1 MFESILIANRGEIA
15 RRIIRTARRL
25 GVRTVAVCSEADV
38 DAPFVRE
45 ADVHHVIGPAS
56 PRESYLNADRILEV
70 AKREG
75 IDAIH
80 PGYGFLSESARF
92 AERVSEHGITFVGPR
107 PETIAAVGGKLDARA
122 VAERASVPVVPGCG
136 QVLDLDQA
144 RAEAERMGFPIII
157 KAAAGGGG
165 IGMTIVEKEKKLER
179 AFEDAKKKGATF
191 FGDDTVYIEKVIES
205 PAHVEVQILGDA
217 TGHVAAIGE
226 RDCTVQR
233 RNQKVI
239 EETPSP
245 RIDEPTRAAM
255 LDAARR
261 LGEAVGYVNAGTVE
275 MIYCGSGD
283 AAGQFFFLE
292 VNSRLQ
298 VEHPVTE
305 MVTGLDLVEQQL
317 RVAAGEDPSE
327 AVRSARSEGWSI
339 EARVCAE
346 DPDKRFFPSPGRLDV
361 VSFPKRDHVRIDSG
375 VESGSEVSPAYDS
388 LLAKVVAWGSSRD
401 EAADRL
407 RDALADTRL
416 EGVRTNLSIF
426 GPALDDEV
434 FRRGA
439 HDTGFLRDRLGLK
452 S

>member
-1 MFESILIANRGEIA
+1 MFQSILIANRGEIA
-15 RRIIRTARRL
+15 RRIIRTARRM

-38 DAPFVRE
+38 NAPFARE
-45 ADVHHVIGPAS
+45 ADVHHVIGPAA
-56 PRESYLNADRILEV
+56 PKESYLDADRILDV
-70 AKREG
+70 ARSEG
-75 IDAIH
+75 VDAIH

-92 AERVSEHGITFVGPR
+92 AERVAECGIAFVGPR

-122 VAERASVPVVPGCG
+122 VAEKAEVPVVPGCG
-136 QVLDLDQA
+136 RVVDLDQA
-144 RAEAERMGFPIII
+144 RAEAERLGYPIML

-165 IGMTIVEKEKKLER
+165 IGMSIVEKEKKLER

-191 FGDDTVYIEKVIES
+191 FGDDTVYLEKVVES

-217 TGHVAAIGE
+217 RGNVAAIGE

-245 RIDEPTRAAM
+245 RIDEATRAAM
-255 LDAARR
+255 LAAARR

-305 MVTGLDLVEQQL
+305 LVTGLDLVEQQL
-317 RVAAGEDPSE
+317 RIAAGETLSD
-327 AVRSARSEGWSI
+327 AVTGAVSRGWAV

-346 DPDKRFFPSPGRLDV
+346 DPDKRFFPSPGTLER
-361 VSFPKRDHVRIDSG
+361 VSFPALEHLRVDSG
-375 VESGSEVSPAYDS
+375 VESGSLVSPAYDS
-388 LLAKVVAWGSSRD
+388 LLAKVIAWGETRD
-401 EAADRL
+401 EALDRL
-407 RDALADTRL
+407 RDALAQTRI
-416 EGVRTNLSIF
+416 EGVRTNLSVF
-426 GPALDDEV
+426 GPALDHEQ
-434 FRRGA
+434 FRRGQ
-439 HDTGFLRDRLGLK
+439 HDTGFLKNVLGYAY
-452 S
+452 